1 MSLTNSGKSFPPFL
15 NQHHQKKPNETNKYD
30 LIPHLSKN
38 KRSVDKLTTRP
49 PPKSPPVDDDPWHLD
64 GRKGRYLIIKRH
76 KCINILIAP
85 PLYSQITS
93 QSFESRSEAT
103 AVMKI
108 IRRSL
113 ITPIPMMVQ
122 NTIALR
128 TLPEEVIQPQVYPT
142 APETS
147 SLFASKQRNSDKT
160 QRDRKISRVQDL
172 DPSQSHV
179 QDSDPSQSH
188 VQDPDSSQSHD
199 TDNKLDDNGHCDDD
213 TTESQKKK
221 KEKKKGHT
229 VYQPTN
235 HKIIRDALTK
245 ITRQHRTALLQL
257 KITRSELAH
266 KEGYSDL
273 IDNKQKIIIFI
284 FIFIFY
290 FFTFTFIFILTSLTN
305 FEYNN
310 LLDEKLLFFTTKMRI
325 AIANSFTFA
334 RYTITIMNDSDD
346 HKSFMISVFARI
358 NSLTS

>member
-1 MSLTNSGKSFPPFL
+1 MSLTNSGKSFLPFL
-15 NQHHQKKPNETNKYD
+15 NQHHQKKPNETDKYD

-128 TLPEEVIQPQVYPT
+128 TLPEDVIQPQVYPT

-147 SLFASKQRNSDKT
+147 SLFASKQRNSDET
-160 QRDRKISRVQDL
+160 QRDEKISR
-172 DPSQSHV
+172 V
-179 QDSDPSQSH
+179 QDSDPSQPR
-188 VQDPDSSQSHD
+188 VQDSDSSQSHD
-199 TDNKLDDNGHCDDD
+199 TDNKLDDNGHCDND
-213 TTESQKKK
+213 TTKSQKKK
-221 KEKKKGHT
+221 KKKKKKKGHT

-235 HKIIRDALTK
+235 HKVIRDALTK

-266 KEGYSDL
+266 
-273 IDNKQKIIIFI
+273 
-284 FIFIFY
+284 
-290 FFTFTFIFILTSLTN
+290 
-305 FEYNN
+305 
-310 LLDEKLLFFTTKMRI
+310 
-325 AIANSFTFA
+325 
-334 RYTITIMNDSDD
+334 
-346 HKSFMISVFARI
+346 
-358 NSLTS
+358 

>member
-76 KCINILIAP
+76 KITNVFIAS
-85 PLYSQITS
+85 LYSQITS
-93 QSFESRSEAT
+93 QSFKSRSEAT
-103 AVMKI
+103 AAMKI
-108 IRRSL
+108 IHRSL

-122 NTIALR
+122 KTIALR
-128 TLPEEVIQPQVYPT
+128 TLPEEVIQPQVHPT

-147 SLFASKQRNSDKT
+147 SLFVSKQRNSDEI
-160 QRDRKISRVQDL
+160 QRDEEKSHVQDS
-172 DPSQSHV
+172 DPAQSHV

-188 VQDPDSSQSHD
+188 DA
-199 TDNKLDDNGHCDDD
+199 DNKLDDNGHCDND

-221 KEKKKGHT
+221 KKTKKGHT
-229 VYQPTN
+229 VYHPTN
-235 HKIIRDALTK
+235 HKVIRNALTK

-266 KEGYSDL
+266 KEGYSDP

-284 FIFIFY
+284 FT
-290 FFTFTFIFILTSLTN
+290 FTFTFIFILTFLTN

-310 LLDEKLLFFTTKMRI
+310 LLDEKLLFFTTNTRI
-325 AIANSFTFA
+325 AIANSFAFT
-334 RYTITIMNDSDD
+334 RYMIAIINGSDD
-346 HKSFMISVFARI
+346 HKSFMTNVSAHI

>member
-1 MSLTNSGKSFPPFL
+1 MSLTNSGKSFLPFL
-15 NQHHQKKPNETNKYD
+15 NQHHQKKPNETDKYD

-49 PPKSPPVDDDPWHLD
+49 PPKSPPVDDDSWHLN
-64 GRKGRYLIIKRH
+64 GRKGQYLIIKKH
-76 KCINILIAP
+76 KITNVFIA

-103 AVMKI
+103 AAMKI
-108 IRRSL
+108 IHRSL

-128 TLPEEVIQPQVYPT
+128 TLPEEVIQPQVYST

-147 SLFASKQRNSDKT
+147 PLFDSKQRNSDET
-160 QRDRKISRVQDL
+160 QRDEKISRVQDS

-188 VQDPDSSQSHD
+188 VQNPNPSQSRD

-221 KEKKKGHT
+221 KKKKKKKGHT
-229 VYQPTN
+229 VYHLTN
-235 HKIIRDALTK
+235 HKVIRDAFTK

-266 KEGYSDL
+266 KED
-273 IDNKQKIIIFI
+273 
-284 FIFIFY
+284 
-290 FFTFTFIFILTSLTN
+290 
-305 FEYNN
+305 
-310 LLDEKLLFFTTKMRI
+310 
-325 AIANSFTFA
+325 
-334 RYTITIMNDSDD
+334 
-346 HKSFMISVFARI
+346 
-358 NSLTS
+358 